1 MECQPRN
8 LGSWRCKSLSPMKLC
23 CKEVIAKSGFHQYTK
38 HKEEHFFGIINI
50 HNGVIE
56 GKNLFELL
64 STWVHRKTWD
74 GNMLGL
80 FKQEENGPRH
90 VFRVEDVSGHSRHG
104 SLTFLHSS
112 KVLAWDAKGK
122 QSWNSICLKS
132 KSDQDREDNLPAKL
146 LVIKLVSTK
155 LGCTVLTRTPLPATY

>member
-1 MECQPRN
+1 MTMQVFISNETVLQGSNCQIWFPSIHETQR
-8 LGSWRCKSLSPMKLC
+8 R
-23 CKEVIAKSGFHQYTK
+23 T
-38 HKEEHFFGIINI
+38 FFGIINI

-80 FKQEENGPRH
+80 LKQKENGSRD